1 MAHRM
6 IWSYWNIHR
15 IWKKYTQILMILSE
29 RDYRSYL
36 HLKWYLGRRP
46 GTRSSSEAVKSVSFF
61 SLAFTRWC
69 CLRYHISPRDP
80 HFPASYPS
88 SSDPESGPGGKE
100 RRREQRPRGAPG
112 SGPASV
118 VGLGDETLHKVESCG
133 GSRLISRQSAFS
145 PPLPHPGRG
154 WGGLPSRPVLGRR
167 LGPPGRAVHSP
178 ASAQP
183 SVRRLWRVLRYVAAA
198 SGERHGPR
206 GAVPLSPRAAAFC
219 FSTRMR
225 WPRGPR
231 SSLAGLGAGR

>member
-1 MAHRM
+1 MWKCPPPRM
-6 IWSYWNIHR
+6 WLELEARRAGDVADPGPGAAQRRWSR
-15 IWKKYTQILMILSE
+15 CL
-29 RDYRSYL
+29 
-36 HLKWYLGRRP
+36 
-46 GTRSSSEAVKSVSFF
+46 FF

-69 CLRYHISPRDP
+69 CLRCHISPRDP

-88 SSDPESGPGGKE
+88 SPDPESGPGGKE
-100 RRREQRPRGAPG
+100 RRREQRPRGGPG

-133 GSRLISRQSAFS
+133 GNRLISRQSAFS

-183 SVRRLWRVLRYVAAA
+183 SVRRLRRALRYVAAA
-198 SGERHGPR
+198 GGERLGPR

-219 FSTRMR
+219 FSPRMR

-231 SSLAGLGAGR
+231 SPLAGLGAGR